1 MNDINRL
8 VIFLLLI
15 ALIYALYKYQNL
27 IMDNLPEQFK
37 TMDNSKENRQLTL
50 NKYKKNTY
58 KQNKNIK
65 GSKGSKENKEN
76 KESKENKYKQVTIDN
91 ISQISVGSLENE
103 PVNNKLYK
111 QDSVLGSL
119 ASESGQLTNNSEQ
132 ANLNSLFDVS
142 SNGTNNSQNTKDS
155 FFF

>member
-37 TMDNSKENRQLTL
+37 TVENSKENRQLIL
-50 NKYKKNTY
+50 KQQKKNSYKKN
-58 KQNKNIK
+58 KNVK
-65 GSKGSKENKEN
+65 G
-76 KESKENKYKQVTIDN
+76 SKENKYKQVTVDN

-103 PVNNKLYK
+103 PANNKLYK

-132 ANLNSLFDVS
+132 NNLNSLFDVS
-142 SNGTNNSQNTKDS
+142 SNSTNNSQNTKDS

>member
-27 IMDNLPEQFK
+27 IMENLPKQFK
-37 TMDNSKENRQLTL
+37 TMESAKENKQLKL
-50 NKYKKNTY
+50 KQQKKNIH

-65 GSKGSKENKEN
+65 G
-76 KESKENKYKQVTIDN
+76 SKENKYKQVTIDN

-132 ANLNSLFDVS
+132 GNLNSLFDVS